1 VDTTKWKKESAKKKP
16 GAFEE
21 LLKEAETAGAEQ
33 LIALSNE
40 AINLVVIQTLT
51 DPEIAKRIRVLE
63 RSMCSMRPILP
74 NDNI

>member
-1 VDTTKWKKESAKKKP
+1 MDTTKWKKEAAKKK
-16 GAFEE
+16 GVVDK
-21 LLKEAETAGAEQ
+21 LLKEAETAGAEE

-51 DPEIAKRIRVLE
+51 DPEIVKRIKVLE

-74 NDNI
+74 NDNL

>member
-1 VDTTKWKKESAKKKP
+1 MDTTKWKKESAKKK
-16 GAFEE
+16 GLVFDE
-21 LLKEAETAGAEQ
+21 LLKEAETAGAEE

-51 DPEIAKRIRVLE
+51 DPEIVKRIKVLE